1 MAWLTT
7 KLNEENNRKVYTTL
21 SQLASPE
28 KVNYMLYQALRK
40 AANKLRDDTREALIR
55 KVPATANRNPDN
67 PMTDGGRVVDDIIS
81 GGDRKE
87 VIAYV
92 KIYKAHKSAVDRNNM
107 IPIWFEKG
115 VPQKG
120 GERMTKG
127 NRVKNAKGEYVFERY
142 LNSRGASRTRIL
154 RDRSTKHST
163 GSVAATNF
171 FKETREADEQLMQ
184 DIISES
190 IDRAIK
196 DIIQHD

>member
-7 KLNEENNRKVYTTL
+7 RLNEENNRKVYTTL
-21 SQLASPE
+21 SQLAAPE

>member
-154 RDRSTKHST
+154 RDTSTKHST

>member
-1 MAWLTT
+1 MAWLATR
-7 KLNEENNRKVYTTL
+7 LNEENNRKVYTTL

-154 RDRSTKHST
+154 RDTRTKHST

>member
-1 MAWLTT
+1 MAWFETHLS
-7 KLNEENNRKVYTTL
+7 EENYNKVYTTL
-21 SQLASPE
+21 SDTNE
-28 KVNYMLYQALRK
+28 INIMIYNALKK
-40 AANKLRDDTREALIR
+40 AAYKLRDDTREALIR

-67 PMTDGGRVVDDIIS
+67 PMTDGGRVVDDIIA

-87 VIAYV
+87 VVAYV
-92 KIYKAHKSAVDRNNM
+92 KLYKAHKSAVDRNNM

-127 NRVKNAKGEYVFERY
+127 NRIKNAKGEYVFETYRNAKGY
-142 LNSRGASRTRIL
+142 VRSRIM

-163 GSVAATNF
+163 GSVASTNF

-190 IDRAIK
+190 LDRAIK
-196 DIIQHD
+196 DITNA